1 MKSDKKL
8 DFIFLKSE
16 KSKKII
22 IGLHGW
28 QGNKESFLPMAHNKH
43 FQRFNWYL
51 PEAPYLVNNNPQTKS
66 WAYEKD
72 TNVWEVEETILLL
85 NQFFE
90 SEIFNNYDSK
100 NVYVIG
106 FSQGAAVCYDYI
118 CKLDKPLGAIFP
130 VAGFLRNNDNIINI
144 YQKNTPIII
153 GHGTQ
158 DDIVPIKRSMEAFE
172 ILKKQNANVEMV
184 TYESRHNISN
194 IMINKI
200 LNIIES

>member
-28 QGNKESFLPMAHNKH
+28 QGNKESFLPMAHNKY

-51 PEAPYLVNNNPQTKS
+51 PEAPYMVNNNPQTKS

-72 TNVWEVEETILLL
+72 TNVWEVKETVLLL

-90 SEIFNNYDSK
+90 DEIFNNYDSK